1 MCAFYNGLWRR
12 VIMSISKTLT
22 DFYIRQHKSCGGCQ
36 NRWKNMRKTFN
47 INQAPEFL
55 AKRAKSNAEIAGVLD
70 TLFTDKRH
78 GGMV

>member
-1 MCAFYNGLWRR
+1 
-12 VIMSISKTLT
+12 MSIRKTLA
-22 DFYIRQHKSCGGCQ
+22 DFYVKKHKSCGGCQ

-70 TLFTDKRH
+70 TLFKEKKH
-78 GGMV
+78 GSPTL

>member
-1 MCAFYNGLWRR
+1 MPL
-12 VIMSISKTLT
+12 SKTLA

-55 AKRAKSNAEIAGVLD
+55 AKKAKSNAEIAGVLD
-70 TLFTDKRH
+70 TLFKENKH
-78 GGMV
+78 ASV

>member
-1 MCAFYNGLWRR
+1 MPL
-12 VIMSISKTLT
+12 SKTLA

-55 AKRAKSNAEIAGVLD
+55 AKKAKSNAEIAGVLD
-70 TLFTDKRH
+70 TLFKEKKNAS
-78 GGMV
+78 V